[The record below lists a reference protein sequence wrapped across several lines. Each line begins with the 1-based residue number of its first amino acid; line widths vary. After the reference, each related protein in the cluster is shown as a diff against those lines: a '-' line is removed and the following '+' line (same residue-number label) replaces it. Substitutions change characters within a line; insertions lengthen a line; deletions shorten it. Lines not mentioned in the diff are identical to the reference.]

1 MEKSDFLKLKIEQN
15 IEKFLRPIIR
25 EQAKL
30 KLESCPPQHGFTK
43 RGKSTI
49 GVTVKLYSNYSKP
62 NIDINLHDWGYAK
75 RAIIC
80 ELSEKDWISYY
91 KSEKSYK
98 ELIEETYSD
107 IQETI
112 SRKKNLPQVSKKEI
126 EEKVRLFY
134 NLPLNENS
142 NEEIKTKYYVLD
154 FQFETKEDAEKF
166 IKFASKFNG
175 DRNFKDLLGEIY
187 KAFKNNL
194 DLTYIRPEF
203 DYWQI
208 REIVKGLLSEVDVSI
223 YASTK
228 FKSEQMVQIRLGLEA
243 GVNVNV
249 YARPE
254 FKYNKMEKL
263 KDILLGRKNPKTS
276 FDWR

>member
-1 MEKSDFLKLKIEQN
+1 M
-15 IEKFLRPIIR
+15 
-25 EQAKL
+25 
-30 KLESCPPQHGFTK
+30 
-43 RGKSTI
+43 
-49 GVTVKLYSNYSKP
+49 
-62 NIDINLHDWGYAK
+62 
-75 RAIIC
+75 
-80 ELSEKDWISYY
+80 
-91 KSEKSYK
+91 
-98 ELIEETYSD
+98 
-107 IQETI
+107 
-112 SRKKNLPQVSKKEI
+112 SKKEI

-263 KDILLGRKNPKTS
+263 KDILLENKNSKS
-276 FDWR
+276 SSIWD

>member
-1 MEKSDFLKLKIEQN
+1 MDKKTILKKLLGEEIASY
-15 IEKFLRPIIR
+15 LRPIIR
-25 EQAKL
+25 EKADLMLSTKT
-30 KLESCPPQHGFTK
+30 PQHGFTK

-49 GVTVKLYSNYSKP
+49 GVTVKLYENYSKS
-62 NIDINLHDWGYAK
+62 NIDINLHDWGYTK
-75 RAIIC
+75 ISIIY
-80 ELSEKDWISYY
+80 ELREKDWISYY
-91 KSEKSYK
+91 KSEKSYE
-98 ELIEETYSD
+98 ELIEEIYSD

-112 SRKKNLPQVSKKEI
+112 SKKKNLPQVSKKEI

-134 NLPLNENS
+134 NLPLNENL

-166 IKFASKFNG
+166 IKFASKFNE

-187 KAFKNNL
+187 KAFKNDL
-194 DLTYIRPEF
+194 DLSYIRPEF

-228 FKSEQMVQIRLGLEA
+228 FKSEQMCQIRLGLEA

-249 YARPE
+249 YARTE
-254 FKYNKMEKL
+254 FRYDKMQKL
-263 KDILLGRKNPKTS
+263 KDILLDKNSKVS
-276 FDWR
+276 YVWK

>member
-25 EQAKL
+25 EQANL

-49 GVTVKLYSNYSKP
+49 GVTVKLYSNYSKS

-75 RAIIC
+75 RAIIY
-80 ELSEKDWISYY
+80 ELREKDWISYY
-91 KSEKSYK
+91 KSEKSYE

-166 IKFASKFNG
+166 IKFASKFNE
-175 DRNFKDLLGEIY
+175 DRKFKDLLGEIY
-187 KAFKNNL
+187 KAFKNDL

-243 GVNVNV
+243 GINVNV
-249 YARPE
+249 YARTE
-254 FKYNKMEKL
+254 FRYDKMQKL
-263 KDILLGRKNPKTS
+263 KDILLDRKNPKTS

>member
-25 EQAKL
+25 EQADL

-43 RGKSTI
+43 LGKSTI
-49 GVTVKLYSNYSKP
+49 GVTVKLYENYSKP

-75 RAIIC
+75 KAIIY
-80 ELSEKDWISYY
+80 ELREKDWISYY
-91 KSEKSYK
+91 KSEKSYE

-107 IQETI
+107 IKETI
-112 SRKKNLPQVSKKEI
+112 SKKKNLPQVSKKEI

-134 NLPLNENS
+134 NLPLNENL
-142 NEEIKTKYYVLD
+142 NEDITTKYYVLD
-154 FQFETKEDAEKF
+154 FQFNTKEDAEKF
-166 IKFASKFNG
+166 IKFASEFKG
-175 DRNFKDLLGEIY
+175 DRNYKDLLGEIY
-187 KAFKNNL
+187 KAFKNDL
-194 DLTYIRPEF
+194 DLSYIRPEF

-223 YASTK
+223 YSSTK
-228 FKSEQMVQIRLGLEA
+228 FKSEQMCQIRLGLEA

-254 FKYNKMEKL
+254 FRYDKMQKL
-263 KDILLGRKNPKTS
+263 KDILL
-276 FDWR
+276 D

>member
-75 RAIIC
+75 RAIIY

-91 KSEKSYK
+91 KSKKSYE

-112 SRKKNLPQVSKKEI
+112 SRKKNLLQVSKKEI

-166 IKFASKFNG
+166 IKFASKFNE

-187 KAFKNNL
+187 KAFKNDL
-194 DLTYIRPEF
+194 DLSYIRPEF

-223 YASTK
+223 YANTK

-243 GVNVNV
+243 GINVNV

-254 FKYNKMEKL
+254 FRYDKMQKL
-263 KDILLGRKNPKTS
+263 KDILLDRKNPKTS

>member
-75 RAIIC
+75 RSIIY

-91 KSEKSYK
+91 KSEKSYE

-166 IKFASKFNG
+166 IKFASKFNESR
-175 DRNFKDLLGEIY
+175 DYKNLLYEIY
-187 KAFKNNL
+187 KVFKHNL
-194 DLTYIRPEF
+194 DLSYIRPEF

-208 REIVKGLLSEVDVSI
+208 RQIVEGLMKNLDVSI
-223 YASTK
+223 YAK
-228 FKSEQMVQIRLGLEA
+228 PEFKSEQMNQIYEGLEA
-243 GVNVNV
+243 GINVNV

-254 FKYNKMEKL
+254 FKYDKMKKL
-263 KDILLGRKNPKTS
+263 KEILLPEDYEA
-276 FDWR
+276 F

>member
-75 RAIIC
+75 RAIIY

-166 IKFASKFNG
+166 IKFASKFNESR
-175 DRNFKDLLGEIY
+175 DYKNLLYEIY

-194 DLTYIRPEF
+194 DLSYIRPEF
-203 DYWQI
+203 NYWQI
-208 REIVKGLLSEVDVSI
+208 RKIVEGLMKNLDVSI
-223 YASTK
+223 YA
-228 FKSEQMVQIRLGLEA
+228 
-243 GVNVNV
+243 
-249 YARPE
+249 
-254 FKYNKMEKL
+254 
-263 KDILLGRKNPKTS
+263 NPKYSKKKMDKIYLSLLTGTFKPS
-276 FDWR
+276 FSIKIKNLFKVTKNARFN

>member
-1 MEKSDFLKLKIEQN
+1 MKKSDFLKLKIEQN

-49 GVTVKLYSNYSKP
+49 GVTVKLYSSRPEVYIS
-62 NIDINLHDWGYAK
+62 LQDWGYTRK
-75 RAIIC
+75 FIIDK
-80 ELSEKDWISYY
+80 LSKKDWISYY
-91 KSEKSYK
+91 KSQKSYE
-98 ELIEETYSD
+98 ELIEETYLD

-134 NLPLNENS
+134 NLLLNEKS

-166 IKFASKFNG
+166 IKFASKFNE

-187 KAFKNNL
+187 KAFKNDL
-194 DLTYIRPEF
+194 DLSYIRPEF

-243 GVNVNV
+243 GINVNV

-254 FKYNKMEKL
+254 FRYDKMQKL
-263 KDILLGRKNPKTS
+263 KDILLDRKNPKTY